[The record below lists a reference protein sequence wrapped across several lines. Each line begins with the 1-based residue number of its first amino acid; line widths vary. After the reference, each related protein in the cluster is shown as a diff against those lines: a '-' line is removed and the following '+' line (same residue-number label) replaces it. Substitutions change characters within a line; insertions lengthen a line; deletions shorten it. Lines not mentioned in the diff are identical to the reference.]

1 MNFFYF
7 SLKPRCNFLKLWISW
22 FIQLIKTI
30 DKSKN
35 IKKLRISYEA
45 NWFDTGIN
53 FFTFVVTNS
62 MYVANKARQMKAIN
76 LANKVICIYL
86 KSILY

>member
-1 MNFFYF
+1 MKFPQIMNILVY
-7 SLKPRCNFLKLWISW
+7 KINKKIGK
-22 FIQLIKTI
+22 I
-30 DKSKN
+30 KN
-35 IKKLRISYEA
+35 IKKLTNCYEG
-45 NWFDTGIN
+45 NWFDIGII

-86 KSILY
+86 NSILY